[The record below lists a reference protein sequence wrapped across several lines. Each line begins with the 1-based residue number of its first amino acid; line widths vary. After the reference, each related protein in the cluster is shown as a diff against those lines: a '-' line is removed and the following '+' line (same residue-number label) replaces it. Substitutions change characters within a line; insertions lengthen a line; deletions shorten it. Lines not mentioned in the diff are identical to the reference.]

1 MYVLL
6 AGLSHRTAPVSIRER
21 FAFCGTSLDQ
31 AYAYFKDQ
39 PEIEGTVI
47 LATCNRTEI
56 YATCRDIESGM
67 EILRQFMARYSGMTD
82 QELTQYLYQ
91 PNCYDAIA
99 HLFRVTAGL
108 DSMILGED
116 QILGQVKDAYQ
127 ASVAAHASD
136 GVLNSLFLKAIY
148 IGKKVRT
155 ETKIDQRPLS
165 VPFAAVELAR
175 QILGDLQGKTVMVI
189 GAGEMSEL
197 TTRCLMEN
205 GIQSVIVSNR
215 SYDKA
220 LAMAKVFNGRAVRFD
235 LLTTELGQAD
245 IVISCTAA
253 RRYVVREDN
262 CGQVLQARQGKRIIM
277 IDIAVPRDIDP
288 VLNSIEGV
296 FTYDIDD
303 LQNVVNADNLEKQK
317 SIRQTERII
326 AAEIN
331 DFSQWLDSLC
341 VVPVIKALRA
351 RGEDI
356 KQKEIRKAFNR
367 LGKISPQEEKIIS
380 SMANTIISQLL
391 HAPMVNLKEMA
402 GKSQG
407 HLYAEVVKN
416 LFGLQINLEELNQ
429 YGTSDIGNQGQ

>member
-6 AGLSHRTAPVSIRER
+6 AGLNHRTAPVSIRER
-21 FAFCGTSLDQ
+21 FAFCGTSLDH

-39 PEIEGTVI
+39 AEIEGTVI

-56 YATCRDIESGM
+56 YATSRDIESGM
-67 EILRQFMARYSGMTD
+67 KVLRQFMSGYSGMTN
-82 QELTQYLYQ
+82 QELEQYLYQ
-91 PNCYDAIA
+91 PNCYQAIS

-108 DSMILGED
+108 DSMILGEA

-127 ASVAAHASD
+127 ASVQAHASD

-155 ETKIDQRPLS
+155 ETRIDQRPLS
-165 VPFAAVELAR
+165 VPFTAVELAR

-197 TTRCLMEN
+197 TTQCLMEN
-205 GIQSVIVSNR
+205 GIRTVIVSNR

-220 LAMAKVFNGRAVRFD
+220 LAMASAFNGRAVRFD
-235 LLTTELGQAD
+235 LLASELNEAD

-253 RRYVVREDN
+253 SHYVVREDN
-262 CGQVLQARQGKRIIM
+262 CRPVLQARQGRKIIM

-288 VLNSIEGV
+288 GLKDIDGV
-296 FTYDIDD
+296 FMYDIDD
-303 LQNVVNADNLEKQK
+303 LQNVVDANHLEKQK
-317 SIRQTERII
+317 SIRQAERII
-326 AAEIN
+326 AAEISGFN
-331 DFSQWLDSLC
+331 QWLDSLY
-341 VVPVIKALRA
+341 VVPVIKALKA

-356 KQKEIRKAFNR
+356 KQKELRRAFNR
-367 LGKISPQEEKIIS
+367 LGKISEQEERVIS
-380 SMANTIISQLL
+380 SMANTIINQLL
-391 HAPMVNLKEMA
+391 HSPMINLKEMA
-402 GKSQG
+402 GSSQG

-416 LFGLQINLEELNQ
+416 LFGLQIDVEELNK
-429 YGTSDIGNQGQ
+429 YGTSDIGEQG